1 MTQQQALDILKTGE
15 NVFLTGVAGSG
26 KTYLLEQFILSLR
39 FRGMKVGITAST
51 GVAATHLSGMTINSW
66 AGIGINS
73 DLEEHD
79 IDELLKRKYLHK
91 RFRDTKVLIIDEV
104 SMLPARTFEAVDRVL
119 RAFKRVSAPF
129 GGMQVVLSG
138 DFFQLPPI
146 QRNSNI
152 EYRNSKQIQKP
163 KSFGNS
169 NFKHSNITSDFGFRA
184 SNFIFKS
191 PLWQELD
198 LKICYLNKPFR
209 QDDKRFLSMLDEIR
223 DNNITK
229 ETWDTL
235 KTCFLNQK
243 KTDHLPTKL
252 YTHNAHAD
260 TVNASELAKLSG
272 VPRVY
277 LMETKGNPSLSFILQ
292 KNCLAPQQL
301 ILKQGALVMFVKNN
315 SELGY
320 VNGSMGTVIDFDD
333 KGLPIVETYEGR
345 QITARPATWEIEDD
359 GEVVARISQI
369 PLRLAWA
376 ITIHKSQ
383 GMSLDTA
390 EIDLGKSF
398 IEGLGY
404 VALSRVRTLDG
415 IKLRSINRT
424 ALSVKE
430 EVREFDK
437 KLRED
442 SKEVSAELSESYW
455 YKKNNM
461 S

>member
-1 MTQQQALDILKTGE
+1 MACYLSHVTCYAIENMTQQQALDIFKIGE

-39 FRGMKVGITAST
+39 FRNIKVGITAST

-66 AGIGINS
+66 AGIGINTN
-73 DLEEHD
+73 LTEHD
-79 IDELLKRKYLHK
+79 IDKLLERKYLHK

-104 SMLPARTFEAVDRVL
+104 SMLPASTFEAVDRVL
-119 RAFKRVSAPF
+119 RAFKRIDAPF
-129 GGMQVVLSG
+129 GGIQVVLSG
-138 DFFQLPPI
+138 DFFQLPPVS
-146 QRNSNI
+146 RNQS
-152 EYRNSKQIQKP
+152 E
-163 KSFGNS
+163 
-169 NFKHSNITSDFGFRA
+169 TDF
-184 SNFIFKS
+184 IYKS

-198 LKICYLNKPFR
+198 LKICYLDKPFR

-223 DNNITK
+223 ENNITK
-229 ETWDTL
+229 QTWETL
-235 KTCFLNQK
+235 KTCFLNQT
-243 KTDHLPTKL
+243 KTEHIPTKL

-260 TVNASELAKLSG
+260 TVNSSELAKLPG
-272 VPRVY
+272 IPRVY
-277 LMETKGNPSLSFILQ
+277 PMEAKGNQSLSLILK
-292 KNCLAPQQL
+292 KNCLAPERL
-301 ILKQGALVMFVKNN
+301 VLKEGALVMFVKNN

-320 VNGSMGTVIDFDD
+320 VNGTMGIVIGFDE
-333 KGLPIVETYEGR
+333 KGLPIVETYDGR
-345 QITARPATWEIEDD
+345 QITAFPETWEVEEDA
-359 GEVVARISQI
+359 VVAAKIIQI

-404 VALSRVRTLDG
+404 VALSRVRTLEG

-430 EVREFDK
+430 EVRAFDRR
-437 KLRED
+437 LRED
-442 SKEVSAELSESYW
+442 SDELSLELS
-455 YKKNNM
+455 N
-461 S
+461 